1 MREGMSVKERRERE
15 EKGRL
20 ASILQAAEKVF
31 ARSGYYQARMDD
43 IAEEAELAK
52 GTLYYYF
59 KSKDEI
65 YIHLL
70 KREAQKVHERIRSL
84 ITEDTPLSQDL
95 QRAFTF
101 YLEYFDENPAYLKM
115 FLPCMCGTIQFE
127 SGIDFKRTAIGNAPE
142 GAFIRETLKKKL
154 RREGLPFGPE
164 DMMKFLK
171 TLQIGIGF
179 KLLEGHKDEAKA
191 AVRFFLDLMKRV
203 MEEVK

>member
-1 MREGMSVKERRERE
+1 MSVKERRERE
-15 EKGRL
+15 EKSRL
-20 ASILQAAEKVF
+20 GSILEAAEKVF
-31 ARSGYYQARMDD
+31 TRSGYNQARVED

-65 YIHLL
+65 YLHLL
-70 KREAQKVHERIRSL
+70 KREAQKIHEEIGRF
-84 ITEDTPLSQDL
+84 ITEDSPLFLDL
-95 QRAFTF
+95 QRAFAF
-101 YLEYFDENPAYLKM
+101 YLGYFDKNPAYLKL

-127 SGIDFKRTAIGNAPE
+127 SGVDFQSTSIGNAHE
-142 GAFIRETLKKKL
+142 GAFIGEALKKKL

-171 TLQIGIGF
+171 TLQIGIGI

-191 AVRFFLDLMKRV
+191 AIRFFLDLLKRV

>member
-1 MREGMSVKERRERE
+1 MSVKDRRERE
-15 EKGRL
+15 EKSRL
-20 ASILQAAEKVF
+20 ASILEAAEKVF

-65 YIHLL
+65 YLALL
-70 KREAQKVHERIRSL
+70 KREAQKVHEEIRSL
-84 ITEDTPLSQDL
+84 ITEDSPLFQDL
-95 QRAFTF
+95 QRALTF
-101 YLEYFDENPAYLKM
+101 YLEFFDKNPAYLKM
-115 FLPCMCGTIQFE
+115 FLPCMCGTIRFE
-127 SGIDFKRTAIGNAPE
+127 SGVDFQSAAFVNVHE
-142 GAFIRETLKKKL
+142 GAFIVETFKKKL

-164 DMMKFLK
+164 DMLKFLK
-171 TLQIGIGF
+171 TLSIGIGF
-179 KLLEGHKDEAKA
+179 KLLEGRKDEAKA

>member
-1 MREGMSVKERRERE
+1 MSVKERRERE

-20 ASILQAAEKVF
+20 AAILEAAEKVF
-31 ARSGYYQARMDD
+31 ARSGYYQARVDD

-65 YIHLL
+65 YFALL
-70 KREAQKVHERIRSL
+70 KREAQVIHEELRRL
-84 ITEDTPLSQDL
+84 ITVDSPLFEDL
-95 QRAFTF
+95 QQAFAF
-101 YLEYFDENPAYLKM
+101 YLRYFDKNPAYLKM
-115 FLPCMCGTIQFE
+115 FLPCMCGTIRFE
-127 SGIDFKRTAIGNAPE
+127 SGLDFHGAAIGNVHE
-142 GAFIRETLKKKL
+142 GAFIGEALRKKI
-154 RREGLPFGPE
+154 RREHLPFAFE

-171 TLQIGIGF
+171 TLQIGVGV

-191 AVRFFLDLMKRV
+191 AVRFFLDLLKRV